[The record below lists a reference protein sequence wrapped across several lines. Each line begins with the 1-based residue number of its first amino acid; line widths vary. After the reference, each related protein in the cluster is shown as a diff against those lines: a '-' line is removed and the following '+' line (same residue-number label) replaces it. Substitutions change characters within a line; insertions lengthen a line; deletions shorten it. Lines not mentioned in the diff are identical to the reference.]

1 MPASIATIAPLST
14 LAFTWPGWLV
24 GIIIALF
31 LFVCVILVLA
41 VLIQKPQGGGLASA
55 FGGGASAGQTA
66 FGTKT
71 GDALT
76 VVTISV
82 FALYLLLAIILN
94 YAAQPQVVSPEPQA
108 EGTTA
113 PLLLLAPSCR
123 SAMGVSKSAIVN
135 SIPRLKA
142 GSVGSPTTPPTKPP
156 GPLAGKLI
164 QPAAVASL
172 IVGASVTRSLSLI
185 VTARGATLRL

>member
-1 MPASIATIAPLST
+1 MPASLATIAPVST
-14 LAFTWPGWLV
+14 LAFAWPGWLV
-24 GIIIALF
+24 AIIIALF

-94 YAAQPQVVSPEPQA
+94 FAAQNPAGSAVPQA
-108 EGTTA
+108 EGT
-113 PLLLLAPSCR
+113 
-123 SAMGVSKSAIVN
+123 
-135 SIPRLKA
+135 
-142 GSVGSPTTPPTKPP
+142 SVPADGATPPAEGTTPPVDGAATP
-156 GPLAGKLI
+156 AGTAPESPATTPEAPATP
-164 QPAAVASL
+164 PAAPAD
-172 IVGASVTRSLSLI
+172 
-185 VTARGATLRL
+185 TAAPTPPPAPTDPAQPK

>member
-1 MPASIATIAPLST
+1 MPASLATIAPVST
-14 LAFTWPGWLV
+14 LAFVWPGWLV

-82 FALYLLLAIILN
+82 FTLYLLLAIVLN
-94 YAAQPQVVSPEPQA
+94 YAAQPQVISPEPQA
-108 EGTTA
+108 EGT
-113 PLLLLAPSCR
+113 
-123 SAMGVSKSAIVN
+123 
-135 SIPRLKA
+135 
-142 GSVGSPTTPPTKPP
+142 SVPADGATPPAEGTTPPADGAATP
-156 GPLAGKLI
+156 AGTAPEAPASAPATTPEAPATP
-164 QPAAVASL
+164 PAAPA
-172 IVGASVTRSLSLI
+172 AAAAPTPPPAP
-185 VTARGATLRL
+185 TDPAQPK

>member
-1 MPASIATIAPLST
+1 MPASLATIAPLST
-14 LAFTWPGWLV
+14 LAFAWPGWLV

-108 EGTTA
+108 EGTTTPAETPAA
-113 PLLLLAPSCR
+113 PADGAAAP
-123 SAMGVSKSAIVN
+123 AEGAAA
-135 SIPRLKA
+135 PA
-142 GSVGSPTTPPTKPP
+142 ATPPAEGAPATPAAPAGEPSTPP
-156 GPLAGKLI
+156 A
-164 QPAAVASL
+164 QPAAPAPTPTQPEP
-172 IVGASVTRSLSLI
+172 AQPK
-185 VTARGATLRL
+185 

>member
-94 YAAQPQVVSPEPQA
+94 YAAQPQVISPETQA
-108 EGTTA
+108 EGT
-113 PLLLLAPSCR
+113 
-123 SAMGVSKSAIVN
+123 
-135 SIPRLKA
+135 
-142 GSVGSPTTPPTKPP
+142 SVPADGATPPAEGTTPPAEGAATP
-156 GPLAGKLI
+156 AGTAPEAPAPA
-164 QPAAVASL
+164 PAAPPATAPEAPATSPAAPAE
-172 IVGASVTRSLSLI
+172 GA
-185 VTARGATLRL
+185 APATSPAQPK

>member
-113 PLLLLAPSCR
+113 PAETPAAP
-123 SAMGVSKSAIVN
+123 ADGAAAPAATPPADAAPAAPTGEQPAAPAPAETVPAA
-135 SIPRLKA
+135 PA
-142 GSVGSPTTPPTKPP
+142 PTTPPT
-156 GPLAGKLI
+156 
-164 QPAAVASL
+164 QPEPAQPK
-172 IVGASVTRSLSLI
+172 
-185 VTARGATLRL
+185 

>member
-1 MPASIATIAPLST
+1 MPASLATIAPLST

-82 FALYLLLAIILN
+82 FGLYLLLAIILN
-94 YAAQPQVVSPEPQA
+94 FASQPHPVSPEAQASSTSTPA
-108 EGTTA
+108 EGTTTPA
-113 PLLLLAPSCR
+113 Q
-123 SAMGVSKSAIVN
+123 G
-135 SIPRLKA
+135 
-142 GSVGSPTTPPTKPP
+142 TTPPADAAPATTPAAP
-156 GPLAGKLI
+156 AGE
-164 QPAAVASL
+164 QPATAPATPPAAPATAPAAPAAPAPTPASAP
-172 IVGASVTRSLSLI
+172 AS
-185 VTARGATLRL
+185 APATPPTQPAPAQPK

>member
-1 MPASIATIAPLST
+1 MPASLATIAPLST

-94 YAAQPQVVSPEPQA
+94 YAAQPQVVSSEPQA

-113 PLLLLAPSCR
+113 PAETPAAP
-123 SAMGVSKSAIVN
+123 ADGAAA
-135 SIPRLKA
+135 PA
-142 GSVGSPTTPPTKPP
+142 ATPPADAAPAAPTGEQPAAPAPAETAPAAPAPTTPPT
-156 GPLAGKLI
+156 
-164 QPAAVASL
+164 QPEPAQPK
-172 IVGASVTRSLSLI
+172 
-185 VTARGATLRL
+185 

>member
-1 MPASIATIAPLST
+1 MPASLATIAPLST

-94 YAAQPQVVSPEPQA
+94 YAAQPQVISPEPQA
-108 EGTTA
+108 EGT
-113 PLLLLAPSCR
+113 
-123 SAMGVSKSAIVN
+123 
-135 SIPRLKA
+135 
-142 GSVGSPTTPPTKPP
+142 SVPADGATPPAEGTTPPAEGAATP
-156 GPLAGKLI
+156 AGTAPEAPAPA
-164 QPAAVASL
+164 PAAPPATAPEAPATSPAAPAE
-172 IVGASVTRSLSLI
+172 GA
-185 VTARGATLRL
+185 APATSPAQPK

>member
-113 PLLLLAPSCR
+113 PAETPAAP
-123 SAMGVSKSAIVN
+123 ADGAAA
-135 SIPRLKA
+135 PA
-142 GSVGSPTTPPTKPP
+142 DGAAAPAATPPADAAPAAPTGEQPAAPAPAETAPAAPAPTTPPT
-156 GPLAGKLI
+156 
-164 QPAAVASL
+164 QPEPAQPK
-172 IVGASVTRSLSLI
+172 
-185 VTARGATLRL
+185 